1 MSSPTAWPTRSSGS
15 QSTPPSVD
23 RVAVRRRVL
32 VSGRVQGVWFRES
45 CRREAEAAGVR
56 GWVRNRGDQRVE
68 AVFEGD
74 PAAVL
79 AMVTWCR
86 MGPSLAEVTALE
98 VVDEDPTGEVGFRIR
113 P

>member
-1 MSSPTAWPTRSSGS
+1 M
-15 QSTPPSVD
+15 V
-23 RVAVRRRVL
+23 VRLRVL

-45 CRREAEAAGVR
+45 CRREATAAGVS
-56 GWVRNRGDQRVE
+56 GWVRNRNDRRVE
-68 AVFEGD
+68 AAFEGD

-86 MGPSLAEVTALE
+86 IGPSMAEVTALE
-98 VVDEDPTGEVGFRIR
+98 VVDEDPTGEVGFRIS